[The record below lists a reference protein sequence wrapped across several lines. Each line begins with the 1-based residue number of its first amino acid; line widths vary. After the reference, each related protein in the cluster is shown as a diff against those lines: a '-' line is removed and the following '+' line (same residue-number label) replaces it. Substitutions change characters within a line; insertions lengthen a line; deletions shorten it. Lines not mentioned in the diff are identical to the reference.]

1 MHGDSFLLAP
11 PSMILLQDVRS
22 LDRFP
27 ICLEACNRLIE
38 MYKSLFGKATI
49 CLTLLFDFNVTLIL
63 HGPNFDDFFHKL
75 IATQ

>member
-49 CLTLLFDFNVTLIL
+49 CLTLLFDFMPAIKYKSIL
-63 HGPNFDDFFHKL
+63 HIPIMMQSPN
-75 IATQ
+75 I